1 MSAIA
6 RWCFRHRFAAIATW
20 VLVLVGLGALSQA
33 VKSDY
38 NNSFSLPGTGSTT
51 AQQLL
56 AKAIPA
62 QAGDSDTIVW
72 QVSHGTVRDTT
83 VTTRMSRA
91 LKQIATMPEIAAVVS
106 PYGPHGAAQ
115 ISRDGRTAYA
125 TVNFT
130 KQANNLGKADIT
142 RVIDAAKAARAPGL
156 NVQIGGQAIE
166 QTEQTPLGVSSTVG
180 VLAAAVVLFI
190 AFGSLLAML
199 LPIVTAIAGVGGGLM
214 AIAPLTHT
222 INVVDFAP
230 ILGALIGLGVGI
242 DYALF
247 IVTRHRRG
255 LQSGLTPEQAAVK
268 AIDTSGRAVLFAG
281 STVCIA
287 LLGILVLGVSFLNGL
302 AVASALTVVFT
313 VLAAVTLLP
322 ALLGVFGMRVLSRRQ
337 RRRLA
342 AGAPA
347 PGAAGM
353 WARWAN
359 TIERRPAILAVAAAA
374 VMLVL
379 AIPVLSLRLGSSD
392 QGNDPSSTTTRQ
404 AYDLLADGFGPGF
417 NGPLLLVAQTSSP
430 ADAAALR
437 TLEAGLP
444 KVADVTSVRQIAA
457 TTGTEVIQVTPGTS
471 PEAKATSDLISTL
484 RNDSIPAAERGTTLR
499 VYIGGVTATF
509 ADFATVVDAK
519 LPWFILTIVGLSF
532 LLLVV
537 AFRSLLIPGTA
548 AVMNLLAAAASFGV
562 LTAFFQWG
570 WGTDAF
576 GLGTAGPV
584 EAFLPVVTLAIL
596 FGLSMDY
603 QVFLVSRMNEEWV
616 HGRRNSGAVRTGQVE
631 TARVITAAAT
641 IMICVFLTFSF
652 LGSRDV
658 AEFGIGL
665 AAAVALDAFILR
677 TVLVPAAMHLFG
689 NANWW
694 LPRWLDRRLPHLAI
708 EPPDPAGEPTHAPV
722 PAIR

>member
-6 RWCFRHRFAAIATW
+6 RWCFRHRFAVIAAW

-33 VKSDY
+33 VKSDF

-62 QAGDSDTIVW
+62 RAGDSDTIVW
-72 QVSHGTVRDTT
+72 QVSNGTVRDAT
-83 VTTRMSRA
+83 VTTRMSNV
-91 LKQIATMPEIAAVVS
+91 LTQIATMPEVAAVVS
-106 PYGPHGAAQ
+106 PYGPHGGAQ

-125 TVNFT
+125 TIDFA
-130 KQANNLGKADIT
+130 KQANNLAKADIT
-142 RVIDAAKAARAPGL
+142 RVIDTAEAARAPGL
-156 NVQIGGQAIE
+156 SVQLGGQAIE
-166 QTEQTPLGVSSTVG
+166 QTEQTSLGVSSTVG

-190 AFGSLLAML
+190 AFGSMLAML

-214 AIAPLTHT
+214 AIAPLTHA

-353 WARWAN
+353 WARWAS
-359 TIERRPAILAVAAAA
+359 TVERRPAILAVAAAA

-404 AYDLLADGFGPGF
+404 AYDLLAGGFGPGF

-430 ADAAALR
+430 ADVAALR

-444 KVADVTSVRQIAA
+444 KVADVTSARQIAA

-484 RNDSIPAAERGTTLR
+484 RNDTIPAAEHSTTLR

-616 HGRRNSGAVRTGQVE
+616 HGRRNSDAVRTGQVE

-689 NANWW
+689 TANWW

-708 EPPDPAGEPTHAPV
+708 EPPDPAGEPAHLPV